1 VNKYIRLIRPNQ
13 TGTLLIYATA
23 VFGLC
28 VGGIETG
35 KVPNVWLFLQFLL
48 GAFFMRTAGCIVND
62 IFDRNFDSKV
72 ERTKNRPIATR
83 EISVKT
89 GLIISCF
96 LTLFSLLILIS
107 LPERTYIFFISAG
120 VLIFIYPT
128 FKRFTYFPQ
137 VALGMAM
144 AVGFLASFYTVS
156 NEFTLKIILPFV
168 VIIVWTIIY
177 DTIYAMQD
185 LKDDIKIGLKSTSIK
200 FGKNYKQI
208 LYLLGILYLL
218 LMLIFWQL
226 SSLKFIIFPVLSF
239 ALLMLLI
246 QKSGSENYGK
256 MFKLTPIPCFLLS
269 VGILFNML

>member
-1 VNKYIRLIRPNQ
+1 MNKYIRLIRPNQ

-28 VGGIETG
+28 IGGVESG
-35 KVPNVWLFLQFLL
+35 EMPHFSLFLQFLL
-48 GAFFMRTAGCIVND
+48 GAFCMRTAGCIVND

-107 LPERTYIFFISAG
+107 LPQRTYIFFISAG

-137 VALGMAM
+137 VGLGAAMAM
-144 AVGFLASFYTVS
+144 GFLASFYVLS
-156 NEFTLKIILPFV
+156 SELNYKIILPFIA
-168 VIIVWTIIY
+168 IIIWTIIY

-208 LYLLGILYLL
+208 LYLLAITYFF
-218 LMLIFWQL
+218 LMLIFWHL
-226 SSLKFIIFPVLSF
+226 SGLKFIIFPVLSF
-239 ALLMLLI
+239 ALLVFLI
-246 QKSGSENYGK
+246 QKSDLENYGK

-269 VGILFNML
+269 IGILFNTL